1 MSQLAMPL
9 LVVNLGC
16 EMVYILEQRL
26 KAQNIPTDKSCKVL
40 NDVIKTMF
48 DSEYIDKLFAPQDMY
63 TVSQTR
69 KIFDRLAHSS
79 IMRLSESSMDKLF
92 DLMLMGFKYQLLC
105 STNLDQMLE
114 VTLLHLA
121 TMRTIIE
128 SLPDQS
134 SAALIGTVEALAVK
148 TFEGLP
154 AGQLHLLRHTL
165 LRFFQDKRVKVSL
178 FLQEG
183 IQSSMGRII
192 LPSPHKDYVGTV
204 TTYSMSG
211 ALEEQEK
218 FKVKSAATRPIDRQ
232 EFFVHPAP
240 LGTNLYNK
248 ERPKVVPPPRK
259 GDAITGPLKPEE
271 DYKTM
276 AGEEY
281 SDRGLRGSLGGA
293 SEFAYLSALLK
304 VKAPAVDNFKLNLF
318 GDDDLVG
325 ADPSPVVATRK
336 VSNIAFTAAKND
348 QHLSDVMKSMKVSE
362 GGPGKG
368 KGGDGEDLLDLMD
381 NA

>member
-26 KAQNIPTDKSCKVL
+26 KAQNIPADKSCKVL
-40 NDVIKTMF
+40 NDVIRTMF
-48 DSEYIDKLFAPQDMY
+48 DPEYVDKLFAPQDIY

-92 DLMLMGFKYQLLC
+92 DLMMMGFKYQLLC
-105 STNLDQMLE
+105 STKLDQMLE

-121 TMRTIIE
+121 TIRSIVE
-128 SLPDQS
+128 GLPDKS
-134 SAALIGTVEALAVK
+134 SAPLIGVVEGLAARAYR
-148 TFEGLP
+148 GLP
-154 AGQLHLLRHTL
+154 AGHGHLVRQTL

-183 IQSSMGRII
+183 IQSSLGRII
-192 LPSPHKDYVGTV
+192 LPSPHNDYVGTV
-204 TTYSMSG
+204 TTYSMTG
-211 ALEEQEK
+211 ALEGQDK
-218 FKVKSAATRPIDRQ
+218 FKVKSASIDRQ

-248 ERPKVVPPPRK
+248 DRAKVVPPPRK
-259 GDAITGPLKPEE
+259 GDALTGPLRPEE

-276 AGEEY
+276 RDEY
-281 SDRGLRGSLGGA
+281 GDRRRSGA
-293 SEFAYLSALLK
+293 SEFAYLSALLQ
-304 VKAPAVDNFKLNLF
+304 VKAPPADNFKLNLF
-318 GDDDLVG
+318 GDDDTA
-325 ADPSPVVATRK
+325 ADPSGGSKK
-336 VSNIAFTAAKND
+336 VSSLAFSAGGKND
-348 QHLSDVMKSMKVSE
+348 KHLSDVMKSMKVSE
-362 GGPGKG
+362 PSKG
-368 KGGDGEDLLDLMD
+368 ADADNLLDLMD